1 MPITVRASFEEFYA
15 RLEPTDSQRADAA
28 TKHTGVRDCLNAKLW
43 VDSAFLTGS
52 YARRTLIR
60 PPNDIDLFVVLD
72 YSKHGTD
79 YYHAP
84 DAVQKVLDRFHS
96 ILKECYPYTPI
107 RKDHPAIHLAF
118 TTYGFDVV
126 PAFHRNGGGYMIPS
140 HTGSGWISTDPTK
153 HAERT
158 TVTNKGTGGYFVPF
172 VKMFKS
178 WNRAH
183 FDKLTGFHLEMALAG
198 AWPTTQSS
206 TYPYS
211 MQHVSYSSYAQAAA
225 ALFPALSSAL
235 QYRTS
240 DPAGI
245 SGTIDDYLSSD
256 DRSSTRQRLNGAAD
270 AAQIALRHEAR
281 GDHYS
286 AINKWREIFGEPFPA
301 YS

>member
-1 MPITVRASFEEFYA
+1 
-15 RLEPTDSQRADAA
+15 
-28 TKHTGVRDCLNAKLW
+28 
-43 VDSAFLTGS
+43 
-52 YARRTLIR
+52 
-60 PPNDIDLFVVLD
+60 VLD
-72 YSKHGTD
+72 YAKHGTD
-79 YYHAP
+79 YYQAP
-84 DAVQKVLDRFHS
+84 GAVQKVLDRFHS
-96 ILKECYPYTPI
+96 ILKENYPDTPI

-126 PAFHRNGGGYMIPS
+126 PAFNRNGGGYVIPS

-183 FDKLTGFHLEMALAG
+183 YDKLTGFHLEMALAG
-198 AWPTTQSS
+198 AWPTTQS
-206 TYPYS
+206 TAYPYS
-211 MQHVSYSSYAQAAA
+211 MQRVAYSSYAQAAA
-225 ALFPALSSAL
+225 ALFPALSNAL

-240 DPAGI
+240 GPAGI
-245 SGTIDDYLSSD
+245 SGTIDDYLGSV
-256 DRSSTRQRLNGAAD
+256 DRLSTRQRLDSATE

-286 AINKWREIFGEPFPA
+286 AINKWREIFGESFPA